1 MAKKNSKVSI
11 NALERA
17 ANISYDISPVDIQF
31 GDLTITVKPRLAFS
45 EVMSLVGLI
54 SETCFFEDDDY
65 RPEVYDLA
73 MRRYVLET
81 YTNLTLP
88 SNMEHAYDLVMYGG
102 IFEAV
107 LENIDREQ
115 FDGILR
121 FVDERIRYLRQMHI
135 QAAQEKTNKLL
146 AEVENLVNQIKSAF
160 GDIQKDDMKNILQAI
175 ANGKLD
181 EKKLVDAYFANKKA
195 DDE

>member
-11 NALERA
+11 NALEKA
-17 ANISYDISPVDIQF
+17 ANISYDISHVDIQF

-54 SETCFFEDDDY
+54 SETCFFENDDY

-88 SNMEHAYDLVMYGG
+88 SNMEHTYDLVMYGG

-135 QAAQEKTNKLL
+135 QAAQEKIPPPPPPPPPP
-146 AEVENLVNQIKSAF
+146 ANQIKSVF

-175 ANGKLD
+175 ADGKLD

-195 DDE
+195 DDK